1 MPRKHGIT
9 VTPPGH
15 PVRPGASPAINPGF
29 GWPQPGPL
37 NSVRTVRRALP
48 LALATVVLLAG
59 CVPAEPKLD
68 PQTGAGLDA
77 VVAAFRALSADD
89 QLAAIATHDARAER
103 ELWRL
108 TGLENALGGADAA
121 DQSFAA
127 MQQGLTGTVAALRQ
141 PLTLVPAA
149 FTTGQTAAD
158 NVDEAL
164 GGGMFG
170 QMIGGALLDDAA
182 MENTDGSDQSGSEA
196 VGDDGNANVSSQN
209 GTVSTSLDIHTTY
222 KGVEVTIH
230 TESQVTPCPDPQGK
244 VHAEGTYSLIV
255 EAAGGRG
262 AAQQIQVQDDI
273 VVDDDA
279 NQASSEYS
287 YDVGYADSAASG
299 GTRQVDLS
307 VDRNGAVKVHNSMG
321 GATDDFL
328 DDAMKTGAFFAAWM
342 ANSLE
347 KAAQKGWESGRCI
360 DLTVAYSDGP
370 SGLDTDQKVDITAT
384 PVAKSDGQPAGG
396 TVTATL
402 TSGSTSVSPEGQK
415 VPAAA
420 HFTFTAPSKK
430 DESGT
435 VHLESRS
442 KRGVGKLDATLDTKK
457 HQAYKIVPVTNL
469 AMSGVICDLTQPFDV
484 AGGGL
489 TSHHVPTNENG
500 GTYTLSGSVGGSSWT
515 GKGTY
520 TVTLSQDKK
529 RGTMVIDGTAT
540 GHTPAGTITNPAHE
554 VIDLVATDSC

>member
-1 MPRKHGIT
+1 
-9 VTPPGH
+9 
-15 PVRPGASPAINPGF
+15 
-29 GWPQPGPL
+29 
-37 NSVRTVRRALP
+37 VRRALP

-68 PQTGAGLDA
+68 PQTGEGLDA
-77 VVAAFRALSADD
+77 VVAAFRSLSADD

-108 TGLENALGGADAA
+108 TGIEDALGGADAA

-127 MQQGLTGTVAALRQ
+127 MQQGLTRVVTELRQ
-141 PLTLVPAA
+141 PAFEPASFRSDA
-149 FTTGQTAAD
+149 SSAD
-158 NVDEAL
+158 GVNEAL

-170 QMIGGALLDDAA
+170 QMIGGSLLDEAGMA
-182 MENTDGSDQSGSEA
+182 NTDGSDQAASTDLGGE
-196 VGDDGNANVSSQN
+196 GHANISSQN
-209 GTVSTSLDIHTTY
+209 GTVSTSMDVHTTY
-222 KGVEVTIH
+222 KGVDVTIH
-230 TESQVTPCPDPQGK
+230 TESQITPCPDADGT
-244 VHAEGTYSLIV
+244 VHAEGMYSLIV

-279 NQASSEYS
+279 QKASSNYS

-307 VDRNGAVKVHNSMG
+307 VDRNGAVKVHNSIG

-328 DDAMKTGAFFAAWM
+328 GDAMKTGAFFAAWM

-360 DLTVAYSDGP
+360 DLTLAYSDGP

-384 PVAKSDGQPAGG
+384 PVAKSDGRPAGG

-442 KRGVGKLDATLDTKK
+442 KRGVGKVDATLDTKK

-489 TSHHVPTNENG
+489 TSHHTPSSETA
-500 GTYTLSGSVGGSSWT
+500 GTYTLSGSVGGSTWT

-520 TVTLSQDKK
+520 TVTLSEEKK
-529 RGTMVIDGTAT
+529 SGTMVIDGTAT
-540 GHTPAGTITNPAHE
+540 GQTPAGTITNPAHE